1 MNNSRF
7 WIAII
12 VAAAVATAIAFGAT
26 RYCCRSETPN
36 IHDSR
41 NLRTALGLDAVQ
53 TEQIA
58 KLENELHQT
67 LADCCKK
74 HCAARFDLS
83 QELAKPQTDRPAMQA
98 CVDKM
103 CSAQTASEQATLA
116 IVLRVRELLTPAQRE
131 KYAQLLNQQLCT
143 PLTMETR

>member
-1 MNNSRF
+1 MNNSKF
-7 WIAII
+7 WIAVI
-12 VAAAVATAIAFGAT
+12 VAAAVATVIAFSAT
-26 RYCCRSETPN
+26 RYCCRSVVPS

-41 NLRTALGLDAVQ
+41 NLQTALGLDAAQ

-58 KLENELHQT
+58 KLETELRQT